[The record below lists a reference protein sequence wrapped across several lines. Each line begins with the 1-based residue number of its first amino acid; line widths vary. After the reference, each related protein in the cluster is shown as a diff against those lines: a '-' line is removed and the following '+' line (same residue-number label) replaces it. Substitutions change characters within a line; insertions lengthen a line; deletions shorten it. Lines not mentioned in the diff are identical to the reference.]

1 MPEVMKFEL
10 ASKEGV
16 ILQTAGKYCT
26 HDIMVEPVVED
37 LTVTENGTYPVP
49 EGHTGH
55 GDLTVDVQPNLTAV
69 MLTENGTY
77 AAPDD
82 ADGYSEV
89 TVDVQPK
96 LANVTIR
103 DNGTHPVP
111 EGYDGFGE
119 ITVDVD
125 AFPYQDIEITY
136 SLSEQFAYHNDYTDM
151 DEYNSIVLQG
161 SDVGYEIE
169 VGKTLYVINGDPI
182 SSSDN
187 NFCKYDTN
195 LRWVDNVLV
204 PDGDPTIAFRYIS
217 VSGKNSSKGLH
228 AFGVCQLRDERAT
241 GGPMNNIEF
250 LCRVLVNITD

>member
-1 MPEVMKFEL
+1 MPDEVMKFIL
-10 ASKEGV
+10 ASKDGV
-16 ILQTAGKYCT
+16 ILKTEGKYCT
-26 HDIMVEPVVED
+26 HNILVEPVAED
-37 LTVTENGTYPVP
+37 LTVTANGTYPVP

-55 GDLTVDVQPNLTAV
+55 GDLTVDVKPNLTAV

-136 SLSEQFAYHNDYTDM
+136 SLSEQFAYHDDYSDM
-151 DEYNSIVLQG
+151 DVYNAIVLHG
-161 SDVGYEIE
+161 SDVGYESG
-169 VGKTLYVINGDPI
+169 VGNRIYVINGER
-182 SSSDN
+182 SSSIYT
-187 NFCKYDTN
+187 NFCTYPPHISD
-195 LRWVDNVLV
+195 
-204 PDGDPTIAFRYIS
+204 DPAIAFKYTS
-217 VSGKNSSKGLH
+217 PSSDNSSKGLH
-228 AFGVCQLRDERAT
+228 VFGVCQLRDESAT
-241 GGPMNNIEF
+241 GGPMKNIEF